1 MVAVAHLLVLR
12 HFLGHDTGVV
22 LADLVDADHRGERM
36 LVPGQV
42 SHEIH
47 RLGEVE
53 DAETHHLGDGP
64 QRTEVARSQHHG
76 RIHGQLHGRVHA
88 P

>member
-1 MVAVAHLLVLR
+1 MVAVAPLLVCGQL
-12 HFLGHDTGVV
+12 LGHDTGVV
-22 LADLVDADHRGERM
+22 LAGFVEADHWGERM

-42 SHEIH
+42 LSEIQ

-53 DAETHHLGDGP
+53 DVEAHCTGEGP
-64 QRTEVARSQHHG
+64 LRTEVARSENHG
-76 RIHGQLHGRVHA
+76 HTHGQLHGRVH